1 MTTTQTTTPTTDNS
15 THSDRDRALQGVR
28 DILSYLGQN
37 PDRPGLTQTPRR
49 VVDALLEMTSAP
61 GSPAQ
66 LLSVVFDDAG
76 PTDQMITLTGVEFT
90 SLCEHH
96 LLPFTGTA
104 TVAYLPKNGR
114 VVGLSKLARLV
125 EHHAR
130 QPQVQE
136 RLTEAIA
143 DDLTRHL
150 APQGAGVA
158 INATHT
164 CMGVRGIRK
173 PAATMRTTALRG
185 AFLTTPETRAEFL
198 SSVH

>member
-1 MTTTQTTTPTTDNS
+1 MPRHTTNILPTTTKTVDITTLSPHPDN
-15 THSDRDRALQGVR
+15 
-28 DILSYLGQN
+28 
-37 PDRPGLTQTPRR
+37 
-49 VVDALLEMTSAP
+49 
-61 GSPAQ
+61 
-66 LLSVVFDDAG
+66 
-76 PTDQMITLTGVEFT
+76 
-90 SLCEHH
+90 
-96 LLPFTGTA
+96 
-104 TVAYLPKNGR
+104 
-114 VVGLSKLARLV
+114 ARLV

-173 PAATMRTTALRG
+173 PEATMRTTALRG